1 MTRTLTR
8 RTTAADV
15 AREAGVSPATVGFVL
30 NRTKGQTISEETRAR
45 VLAAVEVLNY
55 KPHHAARALRS
66 GKSKIVLLVL
76 PDWPLEHSLR
86 TNLEALTHTLGDNGY
101 ALITFTPQPHSS
113 ATPLWAV
120 LEPAVVIGYKP
131 FSAED
136 LAELKALG
144 IRNIIPNPETPGMG
158 AAADLESGP
167 RLQAEHLLSLGHTKL
182 GFACP
187 PDPRLAAFVK
197 TRLDVVT
204 RVCIRAGLSS
214 PVVRQVDYRDGSGP
228 SAAAHWVAEGVTG
241 VVAYN
246 DDVAADVIAGAVRSG
261 LSVPGDLCVVGHDN
275 SPLAS
280 RYIPSISSVE
290 IDMESLGKQSAH
302 LALNLAEGYPM
313 PASPLSAASLV
324 HRESTTHTTR
334 NDSVLRKS
342 PRS

>member
-8 RTTAADV
+8 RATAADV

-45 VLAAVEVLNY
+45 VLAAAAALNY

-86 TNLEALTHTLGDNGY
+86 TNLEALTHTLGAHGY
-101 ALITFTPQPHSS
+101 ALITFTPQPNSS

-120 LEPAVVIGYKP
+120 LEPAVVIGYRP

-136 LAELKALG
+136 LADLKILG
-144 IRNIIPNPETPGMG
+144 IHNIIPNPEAPSMG
-158 AAADLESGP
+158 AVADLESGP
-167 RLQAEHLLSLGHTKL
+167 RLQTEHLLSLGHTKL

-187 PDPRLAAFVK
+187 PDPRLAAFIE

-204 RVCIRAGLSS
+204 KVCTQAGISS
-214 PVVRQVDYRDGSGP
+214 PLVRQVDYRDGSSI
-228 SAAAHWVAEGVTG
+228 SAAAQWVAEGVTG

-261 LSVPGDLCVVGHDN
+261 LNVPDDLSVIGHDN
-275 SPLAS
+275 SPVAG
-280 RYIPSISSVE
+280 RFVPSISSVE

-313 PASPLSAASLV
+313 PAFPVAAASLV
-324 HRESTTHTTR
+324 HRESTAQIAQ
-334 NDSVLRKS
+334 SGGVLGK
-342 PRS
+342 